1 MPKVVRKVWNGEGS
15 PKIASGSSSG
25 SREPAR
31 KNPKKRAARAIAAVQ
46 QKKKRRSPQRKAPLK
61 TATAHAKKLAGY
73 ALDEDTR
80 DCVKTMAL
88 FVKGNPTYVVNKAM
102 ALGAIQSP
110 RVKRKGEWVRD
121 LPVTPSSR
129 GRYVSRQR
137 KRATENRRGPSKSG
151 RGRFVPDKGLYVSDL
166 NPGKDMIMRMFGS
179 SLAKRTRAKDLVANA
194 RAQQKKKTA
203 AFKATLRKG
212 LLDELAV
219 GAQVLQNAL
228 AAERQQVQAA
238 VAAAVD
244 AATVAASAHSAAADA
259 AAVVKETASTPRERK
274 AAAAKQTAEEKAAA
288 KELARQKKL
297 AREYA
302 RLAN

>member
-31 KNPKKRAARAIAAVQ
+31 KNPKKRAVRVIAAVP

-137 KRATENRRGPSKSG
+137 KLATENRRGPSKSG
-151 RGRFVPDKGLYVSDL
+151 RGRFVTPKGLYVSDL
-166 NPGKDMIMRMFGS
+166 KPNKDMIMRMFGS
-179 SLAKRTRAKDLVANA
+179 SSAKRQRAKEFEDAKALQ
-194 RAQQKKKTA
+194 RA
-203 AFKATLRKG
+203 
-212 LLDELAV
+212 LAV
-219 GAQVLQNAL
+219 EGNEVA
-228 AAERQQVQAA
+228 AA
-238 VAAAVD
+238 VAAAAD
-244 AATVAASAHSAAADA
+244 AVAVAASAHSSAADA
-259 AAVVKETASTPRERK
+259 AAAVRATASTPRERK
-274 AAAAKQTAEEKAAA
+274 AAAARQTEEAKAAA
-288 KELARQKKL
+288 QKKRFIRAMAQL
-297 AREYA
+297 GIKVTP
-302 RLAN
+302 